1 MKRALPAILLLLLAA
16 SCAGGAGAGTEDQV
30 PAGAIVVGSFDFSE
44 SVLLA
49 EIYATALEADGF
61 VVERAF
67 DLGSREIV
75 QPALEQDRIDLVP
88 EYLGAAVT
96 FVTLGKT
103 EATSSAE
110 DMHAILEERLGE
122 LGVAVLEHA
131 EAEDQNGFVVSEA
144 TATQYNLIRLS
155 DLKPFAPELD
165 FGGPPECPERPTCL
179 LGLESVYGLHF
190 REFEPLDVGGP
201 DTVAALEGAEVDVA
215 LLFTTDPII
224 DEKDFVLLEDDKQLQ
239 PAENVVP
246 FLRQDVIDRHGQ
258 DVVATIDSVT
268 QELTTDRLRKLN
280 EHVSLRGQ
288 RPATVAED
296 FLRTTGVIR

>member
-1 MKRALPAILLLLLAA
+1 MKRSVPVILLFLAA
-16 SCAGGAGAGTEDQV
+16 ACAGGVEARTDEPV
-30 PAGAIVVGSFDFSE
+30 PEGAIVVGSFDFSE

-49 EIYATALEADGF
+49 EIYATALEEDGF

-103 EATSSAE
+103 KATSSSE
-110 DMHAILEERLGE
+110 DMHAVLEERLGD
-122 LGVAVLEHA
+122 LGIAVLDYA
-131 EAEDQNGFVVSEA
+131 RAQDQNGFVVSEA

-165 FGGPPECPERPTCL
+165 FGGPPECAERPTCL

-246 FLRQDVIDRHGQ
+246 FLRQDVIDRHGR
-258 DVVATIDSVT
+258 DVVDTLDSVT
-268 QELTTDRLRKLN
+268 HELTTERLRKLN
-280 EHVSLRGQ
+280 ERVTLRGQ
-288 RPATVAED
+288 RVDTVAED
-296 FLRTTGVIR
+296 FLRTTGVVR

>member
-1 MKRALPAILLLLLAA
+1 VLLLVSLVLFSAA
-16 SCAGGAGAGTEDQV
+16 CGNGAGAPATQDVPED
-30 PAGAIVVGSFDFSE
+30 AIIVGSFDFSE

-49 EIYATALEADGF
+49 EIYATALEENDF
-61 VVERAF
+61 IVERDF

-96 FVTLGKT
+96 FVTLGRTK
-103 EATSSAE
+103 ATSSAE

-122 LGVAVLEHA
+122 LGIAVLDHA
-131 EAEDQNGFVVSEA
+131 RAQDQNGFVVSEA
-144 TATQYNLIRLS
+144 TATQLNLIRLS

-165 FGGPPECPERPTCL
+165 FGGPPECADRPTCL
-179 LGLESVYGLHF
+179 RGLESVYDLHF
-190 REFEPLDVGGP
+190 REFEALDVGGP
-201 DTVAALEGAEVDVA
+201 DTVAALEGGEVDVA

-246 FLRQDVIDRHGQ
+246 FLRQDVIERYGQ
-258 DVVATIDSVT
+258 EVVDVLDSVT
-268 QELTTDRLRKLN
+268 HELTTDRLRKLN
-280 EHVSLRGQ
+280 ERVTLRGQ
-288 RPATVAED
+288 RVESVAGD
-296 FLRTTGVIR
+296 FLRARGVIQ

>member
-1 MKRALPAILLLLLAA
+1 MTRCIFAVLLLFAA
-16 SCAGGAGAGTEDQV
+16 ACGGGVEAGTGEEV
-30 PAGAIVVGSFDFSE
+30 PDDAIVVASFDFSE

-49 EIYATALEADGF
+49 EIYATALEENGF
-61 VVERAF
+61 VIEREF

-96 FVTLGKT
+96 FVTLGRT

-110 DMHAILEERLGE
+110 DMHAILEDRLGE
-122 LGVAVLEHA
+122 LGIAVLDHA
-131 EAEDQNGFVVSEA
+131 RAQDQNGFVVSET
-144 TATQYNLIRLS
+144 TAMRYNLIRLS

-165 FGGPPECPERPTCL
+165 FGGPPECAERPTCL
-179 LGLESVYGLHF
+179 LGLESVYGLRF

-224 DEKDFVLLEDDKQLQ
+224 DEKDFVLLEDDKELQ

-246 FLRQDVIDRHGQ
+246 FLRQEVVDRHGEEIV
-258 DVVATIDSVT
+258 DTLDSVT
-268 QELTTDRLRKLN
+268 HELTTDRLRKLN
-280 EHVSLRGQ
+280 ERVALRGQ
-288 RPATVAED
+288 RVETVAED
-296 FLRTTGVIR
+296 FLRATGVIR

>member
-1 MKRALPAILLLLLAA
+1 LFLAA
-16 SCAGGAGAGTEDQV
+16 SCAGGVEAGSDRPVPTE
-30 PAGAIVVGSFDFSE
+30 AIVVGSFDFSE

-49 EIYATALEADGF
+49 EIYATALEENGF
-61 VVERAF
+61 VVERDF

-96 FVTLGKT
+96 FVTLGRT
-103 EATSSAE
+103 TATSSAI

-122 LGVAVLEHA
+122 LGIAVLDHA
-131 EAEDQNGFVVSEA
+131 RAQDQNGFVVSEA

-165 FGGPPECPERPTCL
+165 FGGPPECADRPTCL
-179 LGLESVYGLHF
+179 RGLESVYGLHF
-190 REFEPLDVGGP
+190 REFEALDVGGP
-201 DTVAALEGAEVDVA
+201 DTVAALEGGEVDVA

-246 FLRQDVIDRHGQ
+246 FLRQDVIDRHGR
-258 DVVATIDSVT
+258 DVVAALDSVT
-268 QELTTDRLRKLN
+268 HELTTDRLRKLN
-280 EHVSLRGQ
+280 ERVTLRGQ
-288 RPATVAED
+288 RVETVAGD
-296 FLRTTGVIR
+296 FLRETGVIR

>member
-1 MKRALPAILLLLLAA
+1 VRRALPAILLLLAA
-16 SCAGGAGAGTEDQV
+16 SCAGGVEAGTEDPV
-30 PAGAIVVGSFDFSE
+30 SADAIVVGSFDFSE

-49 EIYATALEADGF
+49 EIYATALEEDGF

-103 EATSSAE
+103 EATSSSE

-122 LGVAVLEHA
+122 LGIAVLDHA
-131 EAEDQNGFVVSEA
+131 RAEDQNGFVVSEA

-155 DLKPFAPELD
+155 DLKPFAPDLD
-165 FGGPPECPERPTCL
+165 FGGPPECAERPTCL

-224 DEKDFVLLEDDKQLQ
+224 DEKDFVLLADDKQLQ

-258 DVVATIDSVT
+258 DVVETLDSVT
-268 QELTTDRLRKLN
+268 HELTTDRLRKLN

-296 FLRTTGVIR
+296 FLRTVGVIR

>member
-1 MKRALPAILLLLLAA
+1 MRRALPAILLLLLAA
-16 SCAGGAGAGTEDQV
+16 SCAGGVEAGTEDPI
-30 PAGAIVVGSFDFSE
+30 PADAIVVGSFDFSE

-49 EIYATALEADGF
+49 EIYATALEENGF

-122 LGVAVLEHA
+122 LGIAVLDYA
-131 EAEDQNGFVVSEA
+131 RAEDQNGFVVSEA

-165 FGGPPECPERPTCL
+165 FGGPPECAERPTCL
-179 LGLESVYGLHF
+179 LGLESVYGLRF

-258 DVVATIDSVT
+258 DVVDTLDAVT
-268 QELTTDRLRKLN
+268 HELTTERLRKLN
-280 EHVSLRGQ
+280 ERVSLRGQ
-288 RPATVAED
+288 RISSVAGD
-296 FLRTTGVIR
+296 FLRSTGVIQ

>member
-1 MKRALPAILLLLLAA
+1 
-16 SCAGGAGAGTEDQV
+16 
-30 PAGAIVVGSFDFSE
+30 
-44 SVLLA
+44 
-49 EIYATALEADGF
+49 
-61 VVERAF
+61 
-67 DLGSREIV
+67 V

-88 EYLGAAVT
+88 EYLGASVT

-103 EATSSAE
+103 KATSSAE

-122 LGVAVLEHA
+122 LGIAVLDHA
-131 EAEDQNGFVVSEA
+131 QAQDQNGFVVSEA

-155 DLKPFAPELD
+155 DLKPFAPDLD

-258 DVVATIDSVT
+258 DVVDTLDSVT
-268 QELTTDRLRKLN
+268 HELTTDLLRKLN
-280 EHVSLRGQ
+280 ERVSLRGQ
-288 RPATVAED
+288 RTATVAED
-296 FLRTTGVIR
+296 FLRASGVIR